1 MVEDVSTSVGC
12 KKYISMVES
21 AVKKI
26 SEQRKVSR
34 HQEGLWIGHSP
45 RMSLQRIRLRIQA
58 GYHYLSG
65 IIKLKKLDSHSLNI
79 LAATFYEHHERMDK
93 KRHQMI
99 FQMMSLLHSI
109 RVIPLGFEPKTH
121 SLEGCCSNPTELRN
135 QLFDCKST
143 AFIRLHQIIS

>member
-1 MVEDVSTSVGC
+1 MVEDVSTDVGC

-79 LAATFYEHHERMDK
+79 LAATFYEHYEGMDK

-135 QLFDCKST
+135 HLFDCKST
-143 AFIRLHQIIS
+143 AFIRLYQIIS

>member
-1 MVEDVSTSVGC
+1 MVEDVSTGVGC

-45 RMSLQRIRLRIQA
+45 RMSLQRIRLRMQV

-79 LAATFYEHHERMDK
+79 LAATFYEHYERMEK
-93 KRHQMI
+93 KTPDD
-99 FQMMSLLHSI
+99 FSNDVSTSLYPSDSVGV
-109 RVIPLGFEPKTH
+109 RTQDPQ
-121 SLEGCCSNPTELRN
+121 LR
-135 QLFDCKST
+135 
-143 AFIRLHQIIS
+143 RLLL

>member
-1 MVEDVSTSVGC
+1 MQEV
-12 KKYISMVES
+12 YQYVES

-45 RMSLQRIRLRIQA
+45 RMSLQRIRLRMQV

-79 LAATFYEHHERMDK
+79 LAATFYEHYERMDK
-93 KRHQMI
+93 KRPDD
-99 FQMMSLLHSI
+99 FSNDVSTSLYPSDSVGV
-109 RVIPLGFEPKTH
+109 RTQDPQ
-121 SLEGCCSNPTELRN
+121 LR
-135 QLFDCKST
+135 
-143 AFIRLHQIIS
+143 RLLL